1 MAAAPVRP
9 KLGIVTIGQTPR
21 PDLAQV
27 FGAAAPHADVQL
39 AGALDGLADAE
50 VSALAAP
57 GPYPLLV
64 RLADGT
70 TAEIPRDSL
79 VPRVTA
85 AARALADQ
93 GAALVVVA
101 CAGEFPAIACGV
113 PVLVPGKVVPAT
125 VRAVAAGARIGIVT
139 PNLAQVPYAAAKW
152 QSDGFHVVVAHA
164 SPARH
169 DEMTAAAAVLRA
181 AEVTLVVLDCM
192 GHDDAYRAEF
202 ARLSERP
209 TIAVQTLVA
218 ELAGAMV

>member
-1 MAAAPVRP
+1 MAAAPARP
-9 KLGIVTIGQTPR
+9 MLGIVTIGQTPR

-27 FGAAAPHADVQL
+27 FGAAAPHAEVRL
-39 AGALDGLADAE
+39 AGALDGLAAAE
-50 VSALAAP
+50 VSALATP

-64 RLADGT
+64 RLADGS

-85 AARALADQ
+85 AARALAAD

-113 PVLVPGKVVPAT
+113 PVLVPGRIVPAT
-125 VRAVAAGARIGIVT
+125 VRAVAGGMRIGVVT
-139 PNLAQVPYAAAKW
+139 PNAAQVPFAAVKW
-152 QSDGFHVVVAHA
+152 QADGFAVVVAHA

-169 DEMTAAAAVLRA
+169 DEMAAAAEVLRA

-192 GHDDAYRAEF
+192 GHDEVDRTEF
-202 ARLSERP
+202 ARLCQCP
-209 TIAVQTLVA
+209 TIAVQTLIA

>member
-1 MAAAPVRP
+1 MAGVAARP
-9 KLGIVTIGQTPR
+9 ILGIVSIGQTPR

-27 FGAAAPHADVQL
+27 FAAAAPHAEVRL

-64 RLADGT
+64 RLANGT
-70 TAEIPRDSL
+70 TAEIPRDTL
-79 VPRVTA
+79 VPRVAA
-85 AARALADQ
+85 AARALASD

-125 VRAVAAGARIGIVT
+125 VRAVAAGGRIGVVT
-139 PNLAQVPYAAAKW
+139 PNAAQAPFADAKW
-152 QSDGFHVVVAHA
+152 RADGFEVVVAHA

-169 DEMTAAAAVLRA
+169 DEMSAAAAVLRRA
-181 AEVTLVVLDCM
+181 GVTLVVLDCM
-192 GHDDAYRAEF
+192 GHDDAYRSEF
-202 ARLSERP
+202 ARLAACP